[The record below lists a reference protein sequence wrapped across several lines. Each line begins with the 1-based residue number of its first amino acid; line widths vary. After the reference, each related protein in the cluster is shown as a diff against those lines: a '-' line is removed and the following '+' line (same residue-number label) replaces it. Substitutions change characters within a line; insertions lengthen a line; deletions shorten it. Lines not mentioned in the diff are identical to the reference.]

1 MFNQLNNWSSDLEAS
16 GVPCVFL
23 GKDTLFPD
31 EMLWLST
38 RCFETD
44 SFGVVICVS
53 TDEAEGSLGMQD

>member
-31 EMLWLST
+31 EMLWLGTSVLKPT
-38 RCFETD
+38 
-44 SFGVVICVS
+44 VS
-53 TDEAEGSLGMQD
+53 VW